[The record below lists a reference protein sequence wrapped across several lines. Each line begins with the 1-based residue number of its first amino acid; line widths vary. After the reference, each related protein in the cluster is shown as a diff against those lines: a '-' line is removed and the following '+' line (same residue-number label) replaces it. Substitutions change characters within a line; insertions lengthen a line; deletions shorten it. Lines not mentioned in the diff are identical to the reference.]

1 MNCYL
6 AEYSLK
12 KEHVDRGSRKLRA
25 DVMSCKDVK
34 TSWTRVVDLMNS
46 AAMTIDVAVH
56 NYSDGERS

>member
-34 TSWTRVVDLMNS
+34 TSWTKNCRFVDLINS
-46 AAMTIDVAVH
+46 AAMTTDVA
-56 NYSDGERS
+56 E